1 MMMNS
6 LKNVLV
12 VEARAIAAMNLSA
25 VVTVARNSADM
36 LNGGDVVDYWR
47 FVYLLLLFLII
58 LVIGGNLLVIIAVL
72 FDRKLR
78 CLTTNKFIASLAL
91 SDLLVGI
98 VVMPLSLYVK
108 V

>member
-1 MMMNS
+1 MMNS
-6 LKNVLV
+6 LKNVLIV
-12 VEARAIAAMNLSA
+12 DARTIALINVNNISMFTTTFND
-25 VVTVARNSADM
+25 NND
-36 LNGGDVVDYWR
+36 DDYWR
-47 FVYLLLLFLII
+47 FAYLSLLFLII
-58 LVIGGNLLVIIAVL
+58 LIIGGNSLVIIAVL

-108 V
+108 VYLYLF